1 MFKEAA
7 SVIVY
12 FVKWP
17 KGVSEDFLA
26 SKPETWV
33 HPSCKTFCDIR
44 LVFRPVNIS
53 SLGFYH
59 PFSGQWGLE
68 NWPFESLLYDRWYKS
83 LNITRDNTGTD
94 VLLLII
100 CNPKLLFCTI
110 SIQHWLSWSEYIL
123 FCEELLLAPLTS
135 FTLQHEW
142 TWSEGRYCGRKRN
155 IFSVTGENRV
165 YGNAALIGTDITFK
179 HNLKRSRFPP

>member
-1 MFKEAA
+1 MTKRCIWRFFGIRTWNLGSSKL
-7 SVIVY
+7 Y
-12 FVKWP
+12 N
-17 KGVSEDFLA
+17 FLWHQA
-26 SKPETWV
+26 CFQT
-33 HPSCKTFCDIR
+33 CKHFE
-44 LVFRPVNIS
+44 LGLLS
-53 SLGFYH
+53 SF
-59 PFSGQWGLE
+59 FWTMMQEGLE